1 MWEYQCSC
9 CDFNAN
15 GFATFFEAQEDWET
29 HMLYDHEPMYAGK
42 SRTSKIYL
50 SSIVFVANKLE
61 EKMYE
66 GVDIDGYLAD
76 LREADKILNTIL
88 NEVK

>member
-1 MWEYQCSC
+1 M
-9 CDFNAN
+9 
-15 GFATFFEAQEDWET
+15 T
-29 HMLYDHEPMYAGK
+29 
-42 SRTSKIYL
+42 KIYL
-50 SSIVFVANKLE
+50 RSIVFVANKLE